1 MHKAIAKFFSSI
13 LATIHAV
20 VFLGWFA
27 VMVSGILNIPRGAQA
42 PVEPLLFALY
52 GFGFLVVYLLFAGT
66 ISTLIRANQNL
77 ERIADAAERYPGASI
92 VPLGRGADS
101 SLQITSVSTRSK
113 SSTTGVRR
121 EPSIGRGPG
130 YTIE

>member
-1 MHKAIAKFFSSI
+1 MHKAIAKFFSTI

-20 VFLGWFA
+20 VFIGWFV
-27 VMVSGILNIPRGAQA
+27 VMVSGILNIPSGAQA
-42 PVEPLLFALY
+42 PVSPIVFALY
-52 GFGFLVVYLLFAGT
+52 GFGFLVLYLLFAGT

-77 ERIADAAERYPGASI
+77 ERIADAAERHLGASI

-101 SLQITSVSTRSK
+101 SVQIPSASTRSK
-113 SSTTGVRR
+113 PSTPGFRR

-130 YTIE
+130 FTSE